1 MGQVRPRL
9 VAAAA
14 LVAAGAA
21 ALVAGSADAQVVGSI
36 IVTPTQTDPGAS
48 VTVANGASSPCTPPL
63 GATSAS
69 VSVDLYAVGSATPAN
84 RVPYLGAVTLAGGWS
99 VEVRLAPDLPPGSYR
114 VQAACFTD
122 SGLNAGFGPAYE
134 PGRLELRQKALGAPR
149 PGITLG
155 RPGDTFQVTSAEVPC
170 VPPVGAA
177 GPRVRVSLLDAGT
190 ATRAEAEGSVDPATG
205 RWSVSLTV
213 PSVDAQ
219 AAQISAV
226 CLARVGASVPYARY
240 AAAPFNILATP
251 STVPTTLAEVP
262 TPTAPVPSSGGS
274 TTTASTAPPVA
285 MLPTTPLAQAIV
297 VEPTYTG

>member
-1 MGQVRPRL
+1 MDHVRPGF
-9 VAAAA
+9 VVAAA

-21 ALVAGSADAQVVGSI
+21 GLVAGSADAQVVGSI
-36 IVTPTQTDPGAS
+36 VVTPTQADPGAS
-48 VTVANGASSPCTPPL
+48 ITVANGPASPCTPPL

-69 VSVDLYAVGSATPAN
+69 ASVDLYALGSATPAN

-114 VQAACFTD
+114 VQAGCFTD
-122 SGLNAGFGPAYE
+122 SGLNAGYGPAYE
-134 PGRLELRQKALGAPR
+134 AGRLELRQQALSVPR
-149 PGITLG
+149 PSETLG

-170 VPPVGAA
+170 VPPAGAA

-190 ATRAEAEGSVDPATG
+190 ATRAEAEGTVDPATG
-205 RWSVSLTV
+205 RWSVTLTV

-240 AAAPFNILATP
+240 ASAPFNILAAP
-251 STVPTTLAEVP
+251 PTVPTTLAEVP
-262 TPTAPVPSSGGS
+262 APTAPAPSAGGS
-274 TTTASTAPPVA
+274 TTTASTVPPVA
-285 MLPTTPLAQAIV
+285 MLPVTPLAQAIV
-297 VEPTYTG
+297 AEPTYTG

>member
-1 MGQVRPRL
+1 MRHVRPGL
-9 VAAAA
+9 VVAAA
-14 LVAAGAA
+14 LVAASAA
-21 ALVAGSADAQVVGSI
+21 GLVAGSADAQTVGSI
-36 IVTPTQTDPGAS
+36 VVNPARADPGAN
-48 VTVANGASSPCTPPL
+48 VTVTNGPSSPCTPPL

-69 VSVDLYAVGSATPAN
+69 ASVDLYALGSATPAN
-84 RVPYLGAVTLAGGWS
+84 QVPYLGAVTLAGGWS

-114 VQAACFTD
+114 VQAGCFTD

-134 PGRLELRQKALGAPR
+134 AGRLELRQQVLGAPR
-149 PGITLG
+149 PVATLG

-170 VPPVGAA
+170 VPPAGAA

-219 AAQISAV
+219 AAQVSAV

-240 AAAPFNILATP
+240 AAAPFNILASP
-251 STVPTTLAEVP
+251 PTVPTTLGEGP
-262 TPTAPVPSSGGS
+262 TTTAPVPSSGGS
-274 TTTASTAPPVA
+274 TTTASTIPPVA
-285 MLPTTPLAQAIV
+285 MLPVTPLAQAIV
-297 VEPTYTG
+297 AEPSYTG